1 MLLFTCGNQS
11 FLKKKDRFKSCNYS
25 KIRYTVDTLDDF
37 NFSFIIDSF
46 TRKEIFSIGMKK
58 IIKLLL
64 IKKEHYIKKN
74 WLKIQVGYLRLRKIN
89 RISENL
95 KIFKSKII
103 EILIN

>member
-1 MLLFTCGNQS
+1 MWQS
-11 FLKKKDRFKSCNYS
+11 KLLKKKKIDLNRDYS

-37 NFSFIIDSF
+37 NLFSFIIDSF

-64 IKKEHYIKKN
+64 KNKKELYIKKN

-89 RISENL
+89 LIR
-95 KIFKSKII
+95 KFK
-103 EILIN
+103 NF